1 MSEEQRAGATNPF
14 IGPRPFAANDR
25 DRFFGRDEA
34 SYELTVFTLAQR
46 LIVVHGPSG
55 AGKTSLLQAGV
66 IPTLA
71 ERRAAVLP
79 ILEVDPLAAQSAAAG
94 TPAGAYLQPYLER
107 RLLPDAAEED
117 RATAPEAFAVARRQS
132 PKFAADPFTSR
143 VLIID
148 QLQDLFADLSD
159 HATGE
164 RARFIASLQ
173 QVMEDDQ
180 RLHLVLVVDDSHL
193 AEARELA
200 DAMPLAT
207 PPPLFHVGQLTHEQ
221 ATVVVERTAALG
233 GVSIDVAEVVRVAVA
248 AGSPQEIET
257 STEVQQSVDTILLQ
271 TVARRAVADPST
283 IKADDSRPKPSHL
296 DGPLRQLFSDVVD
309 DAAAGSNWN
318 ARRVREWAGDT
329 LLSTLGT
336 RAVVPTP
343 DDEDEV
349 APVLAAFERG
359 VFVERTEDAAGRP
372 AQRLAHD
379 RLASELVSSNRGFFA
394 RRPLILALQLGAAA
408 LGVLVLVVL
417 FGGFCTQQALEER
430 DKEVR
435 TARAQATVSGELLA
449 EARTE
454 IGVLELQLAASDVSC
469 APLSAYLGDTVQCS
483 AGDTDSVATVSWS
496 EGGTPVGDEQPQ
508 LQLPLL
514 ELRNYVLTFEVC
526 DVEEACAQ
534 SDEVTVEVLER
545 LFIPAKSEVELS
557 GELLLVNRSPRPT
570 AWDAE
575 TVAWLTVVPSRGV
588 LGGREEITLT
598 IEQAVSAPAG
608 PSDVTLSFTAGPS
621 DDLLLPAGSVA
632 VSVESRPP
640 PTLELPDNSVRQETV
655 AGAGVLVTY
664 EVKASDVLDGPLT
677 AECTPEYASGSR
689 FGAGEHVVICRATNS
704 AEQTTEGMFVVTVF
718 PHVPDPHIPDPES
731 LVACALFIDGVQKE
745 DTCKGVAIFWDGQLQ
760 PALADR
766 YWAVVPGGREAPC

>member
-1 MSEEQRAGATNPF
+1 MSEEQRVGATNPF

-25 DRFFGRDEA
+25 DRFFVRDEA

-66 IPTLA
+66 IPALA

-79 ILEVDPLAAQSAAAG
+79 LLEVDPLAAQSAAGG

-132 PKFAADPFTSR
+132 PEFAADPFTSR

-148 QLQDLFADLSD
+148 QLQELFADLSD

-164 RARFIASLQ
+164 RARFVASLQ

-180 RLHLVLVVDDSHL
+180 RLHLVLVVADSHL

-207 PPPLFHVGQLTHEQ
+207 PPLLFHVGQLTHEQ
-221 ATVVVERTAALG
+221 ATEVVERTAALG
-233 GVSIDVAEVVRVAVA
+233 GVSIDVAEVVRVAAA

-257 STEVQQSVDTILLQ
+257 STEVHQAVDTILLQ
-271 TVARRAVADPST
+271 TVARRAVADAST
-283 IKADDSRPKPSHL
+283 IEADDGRPPPSHL

-309 DAAAGSNWN
+309 DAAAGSTWN
-318 ARRVREWAGDT
+318 TRRVREWAGDT
-329 LLSTLGT
+329 LLSPLGT

-343 DDEDEV
+343 DDEDEL

-359 VFVERTEDAAGRP
+359 VFVERTEDAAGQP

-379 RLASELVSSNRGFFA
+379 RLASELVRSNRGFFA

-408 LGVLVLVVL
+408 LAVLVVVGL
-417 FGGFCTQQALEER
+417 SVGFFAQQELEER
-430 DKEVR
+430 ADDVR
-435 TARAQATVSGELLA
+435 TARELLA
-449 EARTE
+449 DARTE
-454 IGVLELQLAASDVSC
+454 IDVLELRLAASDVSC
-469 APLSAYLGDTVQCS
+469 APVSAYLGDTVQCS
-483 AGDTDSVATVSWS
+483 AGHTDSVATVSWS
-496 EGGTPVGDEQPQ
+496 EGGNPVGDEQPQ
-508 LQLPLL
+508 LQLSLL

-545 LFIPAKSEVELS
+545 LFIPAKSEVGLS
-557 GELLLVNRSPRPT
+557 GQLLLVNRSPRPT

-575 TVAWLTVVPSRGV
+575 TVGWLTVVPSRGV

-598 IEQAVSAPAG
+598 IAQAASAPAG
-608 PSDVTLSFTAGPS
+608 PSEVVLSFTAGSS

-632 VSVESRPP
+632 VSVASRPP
-640 PTLELPDNSVRQETV
+640 PTLELPANFVRQETA

-664 EVKASDVLDGPLT
+664 EVSASDVLDGQLT
-677 AECTPEYASGSR
+677 PECTPESGSR
-689 FGAGEHVVICRATNS
+689 FFAGEHVVTCDATNS
-704 AEQTTEGMFVVTVF
+704 AELTTEGVFVVTVF
-718 PHVPDPHIPDPES
+718 PHVPDPPIPDPES
-731 LVACALFIDGVQKE
+731 LVACALFINGVQQE
-745 DTCKGVAIFWDGQLQ
+745 DTCKGVAIFWDGQQQ

-766 YWAVVPGGREAPC
+766 YWAVVPGGREAPR